1 MVKGAWQDKGHF
13 PTGEDVPLYLKLEK
27 DDDQFTGYFRAD
39 EKKDWNKIGNTWAHQ
54 IKEVKKVG
62 LGFINNW
69 GGKTVTL
76 LVNSFSVDGEGIKP
90 LAVHPKGKLTTKW
103 GELKTSEH

>member
-1 MVKGAWQDKGHF
+1 M
-13 PTGEDVPLYLKLEK
+13 
-27 DDDQFTGYFRAD
+27 
-39 EKKDWNKIGNTWAHQ
+39 
-54 IKEVKKVG
+54 G

>member
-1 MVKGAWQDKGHF
+1 MTINLPAIFGQTKRRTGIRSATHGHIRF
-13 PTGEDVPLYLKLEK
+13 
-27 DDDQFTGYFRAD
+27 
-39 EKKDWNKIGNTWAHQ
+39 
-54 IKEVKKVG
+54 KEVKKVG